1 MNPWRALLATFLTLA
16 CLSLGF
22 AAGAAELKQGKD
34 YLLINPPLTAD
45 NTRIE
50 VTEFFWYG
58 CPHCFDFEPALA
70 SWLKKLPGDVSFR
83 RVPAIF
89 PNNQWTPGA
98 SLYYSLEAM
107 DLLDALHDEVFKA
120 IHVERKRL
128 DNEMVL
134 LEWLS
139 GKGVDAQKFSAT
151 RASFGVQSRVQQ
163 ARRLTLASGMNGVP
177 ALMVHGQFLVPTQGP
192 HAELLATVDQLIE
205 RVRAV
210 HRGKPGANAR

>member
-1 MNPWRALLATFLTLA
+1 MHAWRTLLATFLTLS

-22 AAGAAELKQGKD
+22 SAAAAELKQGKD

-45 NTRIE
+45 DARIE

-70 SWLKKLPGDVSFR
+70 GWLKKLPGDVSFR

-98 SLYYSLEAM
+98 GLYYALEAM
-107 DLLDALHDEVFKA
+107 DLLEALHDEVFKA

-128 DNEMVL
+128 DNEKVL
-134 LEWLS
+134 HE
-139 GKGVDAQKFSAT
+139 
-151 RASFGVQSRVQQ
+151 
-163 ARRLTLASGMNGVP
+163 
-177 ALMVHGQFLVPTQGP
+177 
-192 HAELLATVDQLIE
+192 
-205 RVRAV
+205 
-210 HRGKPGANAR
+210 